1 MFINFLEISLII
13 IINMAREFDLSFSRF
28 ESCTHKNFESFEL
41 KLSEIKLFV
50 INNGNSF
57 LFLKLFVI
65 ISWIIKSSFIKNFKL
80 FILELFFNF
89 FKRSFSIGIM
99 NIDKVRF
106 VKMWNCRV
114 ERLFMESSLTSCTP

>member
-13 IINMAREFDLSFSRF
+13 IINMTREFHLSFSRF

-80 FILELFFNF
+80 FIFELLLNF

-106 VKMWNCRV
+106 IKMWNCRV